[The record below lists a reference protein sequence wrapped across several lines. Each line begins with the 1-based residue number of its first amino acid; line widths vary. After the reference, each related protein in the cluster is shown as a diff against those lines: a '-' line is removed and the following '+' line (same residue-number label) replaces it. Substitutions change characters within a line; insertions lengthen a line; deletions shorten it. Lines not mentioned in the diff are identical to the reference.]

1 MVCPIQNNTVPFK
14 IIVLITLGVNKQHN
28 FTSLLKHLNA
38 LANIG
43 SHTGGNSLL
52 ESYTTAFNG
61 IMLGNNG
68 DLNSRRYYSVERSK
82 SWPKK
87 IYRNVHGSVHFT
99 AKTAKFI
106 AV

>member
-14 IIVLITLGVNKQHN
+14 FIVLITLGVNKQHN

-82 SWPKK
+82 
-87 IYRNVHGSVHFT
+87 
-99 AKTAKFI
+99 
-106 AV
+106 